1 MRNHSTPLYRQLSA
15 AGTRSPSVTPSAT
28 DVSSVTFNLIGLPP
42 VTQDMRNYVTAFCVK
57 VTQTIDTDAAGS
69 AINFDQ
75 LYKGVSSMRIFS
87 PLLGE
92 PYQAAHTRGAVLGHF
107 IQVLGAGYTYPQCAR
122 AQIPA
127 STDADYTVD
136 LYYVLPV
143 SLEFLQKPHETS
155 QYIGLYEQGELEVRI
170 ATTAAYD
177 GDYAGAVTKSPCTLR
192 AWLEYLPSPDNFIG
206 VPFQFKEYVV
216 PGSSTE
222 FILRGVGGGSGLKGI
237 ANEGCGLAALAW
249 LTDATG
255 IGLAGADGVD
265 EINRI
270 DLPFRSQQS
279 VDIVDP
285 LFSMLRRMLA
295 GKRVGPI
302 SGVPA
307 ATPAHDGSGWPYT
320 QAATPNNSLSNAQAM
335 FLPLVMPGINFETSK
350 AQHVKGDVS
359 LNIGFG
365 TVPSG
370 SSRFVTLELLE
381 FDVPQAEAITRA
393 MGLNPDKVNP
403 SKKAYNQSANAKK
416 LRYTRI
422 ILD

>member
-15 AGTRSPSVTPSAT
+15 AGTRTPSVTPSAS

-42 VTQDMRNYVTAFCVK
+42 VTGDMRNYVTAFCFR
-57 VTQTIDTDAAGS
+57 VTQTLDADAAGS

-75 LYKGVSSMRIFS
+75 LYKGVSSARVFT

-107 IQVLGAGYTYPQCAR
+107 IQVLGAGYAYPQPAR
-122 AQIPA
+122 AQIAA
-127 STDADYTVD
+127 STDQDITVD

-155 QYIGLYEQGELEVRI
+155 QFIGLYEQGELEVRI

-177 GDYAGAVTKSPCTLR
+177 GDYAGMVTKAPCTLR
-192 AWLEYLPSPDNFIG
+192 AWVEYVPSPDNFIG

-237 ANEGCGLAALAW
+237 ANDGCGLAALVW

-255 IGLAGADGVD
+255 IGLGGADGVD
-265 EINRI
+265 EINRV
-270 DLPFRSQQS
+270 DVPFRSQQS

-285 LFSMLRRMLA
+285 LFSMLRRMVQH
-295 GKRVGPI
+295 RTGP
-302 SGVPA
+302 SSSVDA
-307 ATPAHDGSGWPYT
+307 STWPYT
-320 QAATPNNSLSNAQAM
+320 QAATVNNSLANSQAM
-335 FLPLVMPGINFETSK
+335 FLPLIMPGKNFETSK
-350 AQHVKGDVS
+350 AQHVRGDLS
-359 LNIGFG
+359 LNIGFNS
-365 TVPSG
+365 VPSG
-370 SSRFVTLELLE
+370 SSRFVALELLE

-393 MGLNPDKVNP
+393 MGLNPDRVNP
-403 SKKAYNQSANAKK
+403 SKKAYNQSAAGKK

-422 ILD
+422 MLD